1 MKILGGIVVTAL
13 MIAVF
18 IWSSTDSLG
27 QGACDRGGNHT
38 IQVSPGADGT
48 PELKYR
54 GRSAEEVRV
63 CAGDQV
69 RWVLTGPDREFF
81 VDFFSEAG
89 APFDGATTRGS
100 NGNVVSIVIGA
111 SAERGGYDYGVS
123 FAGGP
128 AMDPRIIVD

>member
-1 MKILGGIVVTAL
+1 MKVFAGITIAVLT
-13 MIAVF
+13 IAVF
-18 IWSSTDSLG
+18 MWSSTDSLA
-27 QGACDRGGNHT
+27 QGACDHGGNHT
-38 IQVSPGADGT
+38 IQVRPGGDGT
-48 PELKYR
+48 PQLKYR
-54 GRSAEEVRV
+54 GRSADEVRV

-69 RWVLTGPDREFF
+69 RWVLTGPNREFF

-128 AMDPRIIVD
+128 AMDPRIVVD